1 MKEMALKEMSL
12 PQAVEFWT
20 YLHNQVELK
29 IEAFLDTPSGSSY
42 KDEMRAEAETYQELA
57 EKFSRN
63 FEQSITSAEDIPH
76 GLTAEQ
82 AAGFLGYLDERIIE
96 RNAGLEK
103 TQGKKQEALDR
114 AQSAE
119 YYRVKSIYKDM
130 ENLKKCQINVIEKS
144 RKSFMS
150 ILQEG

>member
-1 MKEMALKEMSL
+1 M
-12 PQAVEFWT
+12 
-20 YLHNQVELK
+20 
-29 IEAFLDTPSGSSY
+29 
-42 KDEMRAEAETYQELA
+42 
-57 EKFSRN
+57 
-63 FEQSITSAEDIPH
+63 
-76 GLTAEQ
+76 TAEQ